1 MLRLPPGGA
10 AARRAAA
17 KLEGPA
23 QIRRGRQLL
32 QDEPVLHVLRV
43 MPIEL
48 DGRKP
53 ICELGDFCVSIGETP
68 HCRPGKHEQKRD
80 EGSYERPEQRDS
92 EGLQDS
98 KLVVRR
104 GRRESDDPARDCTDN
119 GSEKQDDEAA
129 D

>member
-1 MLRLPPGGA
+1 VAYRYLTGMLRLPPGGA

-68 HCRPGKHEQKRD
+68 HCRPGKHEQKPDDGRAVA
-80 EGSYERPEQRDS
+80 SAI
-92 EGLQDS
+92 
-98 KLVVRR
+98 VVSL
-104 GRRESDDPARDCTDN
+104 GAEIASA
-119 GSEKQDDEAA
+119 SVA
-129 D
+129 